1 MNTRNRRDFRAIV
14 VFILVSLALCASS
27 PATLLAHAGEP
38 GSSVAAEPPA
48 EPSPEL
54 SPEPS
59 REPSWATG
67 PPPAPHLVLSAR
79 GLAFDFPGQVR
90 TVTLR
95 NDGGAPLRL
104 GALRTLTTG
113 KATGNDFVVEG
124 RGRRTLGPG
133 ESIAVNVSYR
143 PQRSLGRRQSFG
155 ALIIASDDPRLPL
168 SPTAARFTSPQGP
181 DRIAGVA
188 LRAGSDF
195 GLLSWLIFAPLF
207 GIPIVLLWPR
217 GRESA
222 LRVIALGTTV
232 VPLALAA
239 LLSVRFDPGFGVGH
253 GNFGFQFV
261 EHVVW
266 LRAFNV
272 EYYVGVDGL
281 SVGLIVLTALVSVLA
296 VLASWSM
303 SASRQ
308 LRGYFALLFLLETGM
323 LGVFVALDLFMFY
336 VFWELVLL
344 PMYFLIGLWGG
355 PRKEYAAIKFFIY
368 TLVGAVLILL
378 AILALYYTSQPTY
391 LIDGTPADHTLDMAK
406 LAHDNDFGSS
416 PALMGLR
423 FANVVWVLLFIG
435 FAIKIPVVP
444 LHTWLPDAHV
454 EAPTAVSL
462 ILAGVLLKMGT
473 YGLLRVSWAIL
484 PEATRWGAPA
494 VAVLGA
500 VAVIYGGFCALGQ
513 KDLKALVAYSSIGH
527 MGFCLLGM
535 AALTPLGIEGA
546 VFQMISHGVVSA
558 MLFLLVGVLYD
569 RTGERGIDA
578 FGGVATVMPRY
589 AAFFGLGFMA
599 SLGLP
604 GLSGFIGELMVL
616 LGSFGPYRVPTVV
629 AALGLVISAA
639 YNLWAIRQVQFG
651 ELPERWRDVL
661 GGRDLDRREW
671 ASLLPLAFLTIVL
684 GFYPAPVLGAVATGV
699 ADLLQVMGISVVG
712 LGGGF

>member
-1 MNTRNRRDFRAIV
+1 MNTSNRRDFRALT
-14 VFILVSLALCASS
+14 VFIRFGLVVCVSS
-27 PATLLAHAGEP
+27 PAFVAARDPEAGSLVAAQSPAKSLPESSPEP
-38 GSSVAAEPPA
+38 SSAAEPP
-48 EPSPEL
+48 
-54 SPEPS
+54 
-59 REPSWATG
+59 
-67 PPPAPHLVLSAR
+67 PAHLVLSAQS
-79 GLAFDFPGQVR
+79 LTFDSPGEVR
-90 TVTLR
+90 TVTLG
-95 NDGGAPLRL
+95 NDGGSPLRL
-104 GALRTLTTG
+104 GALRTLMTG
-113 KATGNDFVVEG
+113 KPTSNDFVVDG
-124 RGRRTLGPG
+124 QGRRTLGPG
-133 ESIAVNVSYR
+133 EWMSVSVAYR
-143 PQRSLGRRQSFG
+143 PQRSSGRRQSFG
-155 ALIIASDDPRLPL
+155 ALIIASDDPRLPQ
-168 SPTAARFTSPQGP
+168 SPPALTSTSLQGP

-188 LRAGSDF
+188 LRAGAGF
-195 GLLSWLIFAPLF
+195 GWLSWLIFAPLF

-217 GRESA
+217 GREPL
-222 LRVIALGTTV
+222 LRWIALATTA
-232 VPLALAA
+232 VPLVLAA
-239 LLSVRFDPGFGVGH
+239 LLAVRFDPGFGVGH

-281 SVGLIVLTALVSVLA
+281 SVGLVALTALISLLA
-296 VLASWSM
+296 VLGSWSM
-303 SASRQ
+303 AASRQ
-308 LRGYFALLFLLETGM
+308 LRGYFALLLLLETGM
-323 LGVFVALDLFMFY
+323 LGVFVALDLFLFY

-391 LIDGTPADHTLDMAK
+391 LIDGTPAAHTLDMAK
-406 LAHDNDFGSS
+406 LAHDNDFGSGPS
-416 PALMGLR
+416 LMGLR

-454 EAPTAVSL
+454 EAPTAVSV

-473 YGLLRVSWAIL
+473 YGMLRVSWAIL

-500 VAVIYGGFCALGQ
+500 IAVIYGGFCALGQ
-513 KDLKALVAYSSIGH
+513 QDLKALVAYSSIGH

-569 RTGERGIDA
+569 RTGERDIDA

-589 AAFFGLGFMA
+589 AAFFGLAFMG

-604 GLSGFIGELMVL
+604 GLSGFIGEFMAL
-616 LGSFGPYRVPTVV
+616 LGSFGPYRVSTVA
-629 AALGLVISAA
+629 AALGLVISAG
-639 YNLWAIRQVQFG
+639 YNLWAIRQVLFG
-651 ELPERWRDVL
+651 DLPERWRSVL
-661 GGRDLDRREW
+661 SGRDLDRREW
-671 ASLLPLAFLTIVL
+671 MSLLPLAVLTIVL
-684 GFYPAPVLGAVATGV
+684 GFYPVPVLGAVATGV
-699 ADLLQVMGISVVG
+699 TDLLQVMGMPVVG
-712 LGGGF
+712 LGGGH